1 MISVSDSKDVIP
13 KHTGGYMYI
22 RHTNCHGDG
31 GVMVNNFEN
40 GINKTYTFSSTIT
53 SISAFFFHFWIQNC
67 NIYATLCNECDPWS
81 DSFIV
86 SDSMLRGCE
95 YLGRLWF
102 QGGVD

>member
-53 SISAFFFHFWIQNC
+53 SISAFFFTFGYKTVIFMQH
-67 NIYATLCNECDPWS
+67 YAMSVIPGL
-81 DSFIV
+81 IV
-86 SDSMLRGCE
+86 L
-95 YLGRLWF
+95 
-102 QGGVD
+102 